1 MLHQLIQ
8 YIKRLQIETLKPF
21 GEQVTVPL
29 KLSIC
34 EQNKEKALH
43 LAKFFKEE
51 PGVEVLYGSIL
62 HLTAKAIVS
71 PANSFGDMGGGLDKA
86 IDDFYGGEAQAR
98 VQKEIRENYWGELP
112 VGCAAIIEMHTP
124 RFPFL
129 IVAPTMRIPGNV
141 SRTINA
147 YLAMRAILVAVLQ
160 FNQTRGD
167 KIHHIALSSLCTGV
181 GGMPYHEAAEQ
192 MLVAYKTIMHEEW
205 RAIVHPSIAPYVLG
219 PKWIRTEKK

>member
-1 MLHQLIQ
+1 MLHQLIR

-21 GEQVTVPL
+21 GKQATTPL

-34 EQNKEKALH
+34 EQNKEIALH
-43 LAKFFKEE
+43 LAEFFKGE
-51 PGVEVLYGSIL
+51 PGVEILCGNILYL
-62 HLTAKAIVS
+62 AAHAIVS

-98 VQKEIRENYWGELP
+98 VQKEIREKYWGELP
-112 VGCAAIIEMHTP
+112 VGTAAILEMHTP
-124 RFPFL
+124 KFPFL

-147 YLAMRAILVAVLQ
+147 YLAMRAILVAVLKY
-160 FNQTRGD
+160 NLDRGN
-167 KIHHIALSSLCTGV
+167 KIIHIALSSLCTGV
-181 GGMPYHEAAEQ
+181 GGMPYVEAAEQ
-192 MLVAYKTIMHEEW
+192 MLVAYKTIIHEEW
-205 RAIVHPSIAPYVLG
+205 RATVHPSIAPYVLG